1 MELFFSITFWEE
13 APTFEIL
20 KEFKMGVVG
29 VVRFL
34 LLMSHFIHVDVTDV
48 RRCIGSITV

>member
-20 KEFKMGVVG
+20 KEFKMGVV
-29 VVRFL
+29 RFL

-48 RRCIGSITV
+48 RCCIGSITV